1 MSDLEDFE
9 DFEDSEEKEEK
20 TPKQTKKKG
29 KANTNQK
36 RNQAQIVIEE
46 EAPAQA
52 AAVSNKELERM
63 KERLYGAAN
72 QSQEIKQKLNIAMT
86 SPATY
91 RLSTLYFASSAE
103 FYRNTEAFIDYYD
116 GTYHI
121 KEFEKNCS
129 LPQLK
134 SKMLV
139 SLCEQNEKDRIKRF
153 NKDKKRDHFEGDI
166 KEDVK
171 QMEFDE
177 KRDLN
182 GDHPYQSFKEALEES
197 NPLNS
202 YEYYDDMYKMFC
214 DQLDQNTEQ
223 TNIVEKLELH
233 EHREVK
239 ELEYNKRRDS
249 KHYSGRKQSQHGSQ
263 HDLFSGHSPH
273 SNPNAMESFHS
284 FTGDTLF
291 GGNRSKRAGSFAN
304 DSERG
309 GMSFSRA
316 DTDQV
321 KAPRRKFENNS
332 LRGNE
337 KNIVADF
344 EGLLRRKQRMGK
356 LKFSADTIL
365 KKENATASHPLFKY
379 DSISNHDDIGILPG
393 IGKRTEKEVYLDY
406 DRPIGM
412 PIKQIKFRSVAS
424 DDYNYSNTDLIYST
438 WYDAIIVRINGEPD
452 VDMRKMLLIDLN
464 DKSVFYSKL
473 ISLINEKPIIEE
485 PTANKGDM
493 PLSSMP
499 NSKFLE
505 KILNKTKK
513 DIRIRIAK
521 GKGGNE
527 TEDRAKDELMNEED
541 IKRINLLNQP
551 NPTAQD
557 VGTILGSRNV
567 PLGRLAGAKKVRK
580 IINYH
585 HSEVA
590 NSFQFNI
597 FKMTKDRIENLHRFD
612 IGRSIMSDIFQDKN
626 AKWQVKVLNNS
637 DANYPLKKQLNRR
650 RQAMGDINTQEI
662 HHSQEIFKK
671 FNKLSLRNDD
681 FVLFE
686 YIEKNPLMLSNV
698 GMASRLTKYY
708 YHHRI
713 IKKIVEEVGFEE
725 MEIVKQFR
733 TFLRDKLGEQGEEAP
748 LDDNEQLP
756 LLGQLNSKHEGL
768 VILENNLYR
777 VPVFKQ
783 RARKNDFILVKVV
796 EKNEVKYFLRRI
808 KTVYTAGQIQPKSEV
823 YCPYSRQFR
832 FFLKKLLKFCI
843 NRSFATYNS
852 VKLKDLQDIFLTMN
866 DHNLRKNIK
875 MLGGEQDP
883 NDNKFYVFNSQLL
896 QENKSNDYADEI
908 EATISPED
916 LCLYERMYQTYY
928 NLCDFGI
935 QKLKSSDKIS
945 VIKTKFYRNNLDR
958 PDKCAVARRIIQEL
972 MLTSWNLSQSFLSA
986 IQTQGRMY
994 LKGYGDP
1001 TNGHGG
1007 MNFIKLPLKISR
1019 YESQL
1024 FRKAKKGKP
1033 NQMVTGTDADLRRL
1047 PMVFVHET
1055 LKKFGYTEDTLATLE
1070 RWDKIELLR
1079 EISNNQPA
1087 DERMKDLDKFRR
1099 EIRMTTKMQKEKY
1112 QSDINEMLMTLIQ
1125 HLTVQSFDDIESDDE
1140 MDLEEDM
1147 GELIKAEEK
1156 EIAKYRNLNSDEDES
1171 DEEEDE
1177 EESSGDDDDDRD
1189 ANTEGRDLT
1198 ADIESKIEF
1207 D

>member
-1 MSDLEDFE
+1 MSDQEDFE
-9 DFEDSEEKEEK
+9 DFDDSEKEEEK
-20 TPKQTKKKG
+20 TPKQTRKKG
-29 KANTNQK
+29 AKTNTNQK
-36 RNQAQIVIEE
+36 RNTAQVIIEE
-46 EAPAQA
+46 EAPAQP
-52 AAVSNKELERM
+52 AAVNNKELERM
-63 KERLYGAAN
+63 KERLYGTAN
-72 QSQEIKQKLNIAMT
+72 QNQEIKQKLNIAMT
-86 SPATY
+86 SPSTY

-134 SKMLV
+134 SNQLV
-139 SLCEQNEKDRIKRF
+139 TLCEQNEKDRIKRI
-153 NKDKKRDHFEGDI
+153 NKDKKRDHIENEM
-166 KEDVK
+166 KEEVK
-171 QMEFDE
+171 HPEFDE

-182 GDHPYQSFKEALEES
+182 GDHPYDSFKEALEES
-197 NPLNS
+197 NPLNG
-202 YEYYDDMYKMFC
+202 YEFYDDLYKTFC
-214 DQLDQNTEQ
+214 NQLDQNTEQ
-223 TNIVEKLELH
+223 TNIVEKLELP
-233 EHREVK
+233 RFKEVK
-239 ELEYNKRRDS
+239 EVDLKRHDS
-249 KHYSGRKQSQHGSQ
+249 RHYSNRKQSMQGSQ
-263 HDLFSGHSPH
+263 HDLFSGNSPR
-273 SNPNAMESFHS
+273 SNANAMESFHS

-291 GGNRSKRAGSFAN
+291 GGGRSKRTNSFN

-309 GMSFSRA
+309 GISFSRA
-316 DTDQV
+316 DTDQ
-321 KAPRRKFENNS
+321 PRTSKRKNENNA
-332 LRGNE
+332 LLDNE
-337 KNIVADF
+337 KAILTEF
-344 EGLLRRKQRMGK
+344 ETLLRQKQKMGK
-356 LKFSADTIL
+356 LRFAANTVLNKS
-365 KKENATASHPLFKY
+365 NATSSNPIFKY
-379 DSISNHDDIGILPG
+379 DSISNHDDLNSLPL
-393 IGKRTEKEVYLDY
+393 IGKRTEKEVFLDY

-412 PIKQIKFRSVAS
+412 PLKHIKIRHAAS
-424 DDYNYSNTDLIYST
+424 DDYNYSNADLIYST
-438 WYDAIIVRINGEPD
+438 WYDAIMAKINGEEDPE
-452 VDMRKMLLIDLN
+452 VKKQLLIDLN

-473 ISLINEKPIIEE
+473 ISLINEKPVVDE
-485 PTANKGDM
+485 PQTNKTDI
-493 PLSSMP
+493 PLSTMP
-499 NSKFLE
+499 KLYEKF
-505 KILNKTKK
+505 INKTKK
-513 DIRIRIAK
+513 DYRIRIAK

-527 TEDRAKDELMNEED
+527 TEDRAKEEMMNEED
-541 IKRINLLNQP
+541 IKRINLLNQL

-557 VGTILGSRNV
+557 VSTILGARNV

-590 NSFQFNI
+590 NIFQFNI

-612 IGRSIMSDIFQDKN
+612 ISRPIYSDIFQN
-626 AKWQVKVLNNS
+626 RNNKWHVKILNNS

-650 RQAMGDINTQEI
+650 RQGMGDINTQEI

-671 FNKLSLRNDD
+671 FNKLSLKTDD

-725 MEIVKQFR
+725 REIVHQFR

-783 RARKNDFILVKVV
+783 RTRKNDFVLVKVI
-796 EKNEVKYFLRRI
+796 EKGEVKYYLRKI
-808 KTVYTAGQIQPKSEV
+808 KAVYTAGQIQPKSEV

-843 NRSFATYNS
+843 NRSFETNNC
-852 VKLKDLQDIFLTMN
+852 VRLKELQEIFLTMN

-883 NDNKFYVFNSQLL
+883 HDNKLYMFNPQLL

-928 NLCDFGI
+928 NLFDFGI

-958 PDKCAVARRIIQEL
+958 PDKCAIARRIIQEL
-972 MLTSWNLSQSFLSA
+972 MLTSWNLSQAFLSA

-1024 FRKAKKGKP
+1024 FRKAKKSKP
-1033 NQMVTGTDADLRRL
+1033 NQMVTGTDADLRKL
-1047 PMVFVHET
+1047 SMVFVHDK

-1079 EISNNQPA
+1079 EISNNQPE
-1087 DERMKDLDKFRR
+1087 DESLRELSKFKR
-1099 EIRMTTKMQKEKY
+1099 EIRMTVKMQKEKY
-1112 QSDINEMLMTLIQ
+1112 QSDINDKLMALIQ
-1125 HLTVQSFDDIESDDE
+1125 NLTVQSFDEIESDDE
-1140 MDLEEDM
+1140 MKLEEDID
-1147 GELIKAEEK
+1147 ELVEAEAK

-1171 DEEEDE
+1171 GEDGDEEDSEVIDDE
-1177 EESSGDDDDDRD
+1177 DDDG
-1189 ANTEGRDLT
+1189 NSEGRDMT